1 MVPPNSKSP
10 DFDVP
15 ESSTR
20 TNDGEE
26 FLMYDATHA
35 KLGGRL
41 MIFSTKVLIEM
52 LCASEV
58 ILIDGTFKTRPIMF
72 ISGVHVVMGKQLEEG
87 TCVLFNQFLMYFFT
101 CAFLFTSSDS
111 SGLLSHLE
119 ENGRCIQTHLQSAQE
134 EGRRFR
140 LPADTATRLPGFWN
154 QYYECSGK
162 NGRFE

>member
-15 ESSTR
+15 ESYTR

-26 FLMYDATHA
+26 FLMYDATNA

-58 ILIDGTFKTRPIMF
+58 ILIDGTFKTRPMMF
-72 ISGVHVVMGKQLEEG
+72 SQVYVVMGKHLEEG
-87 TCVLFNQFLMYFFT
+87 TCVLFNQLLMYLFECFFQ
-101 CAFLFTSSDS
+101 FTSRYP
-111 SGLLSHLE
+111 SGLVSHLE
-119 ENGRCIQTHLQSAQE
+119 ENGRGVQTHLQSAQE
-134 EGRRFR
+134 EG
-140 LPADTATRLPGFWN
+140 
-154 QYYECSGK
+154 
-162 NGRFE
+162 